1 MENQI
6 REQFVGRV
14 DANGNRNLFVEFC
27 SNFRRWKFFSLFVE
41 GLFGFSNHIYGNSTE
56 FDKTRRGCRLF
67 DEVLRFSTENFTKKI
82 DDEEK
87 FIENLFGILRDD
99 RTSEKNIEI

>member
-1 MENQI
+1 MNNLSVESTPMEI
-6 REQFVGRV
+6 ET
-14 DANGNRNLFVEFC
+14 C
-27 SNFRRWKFFSLFVE
+27 SSNFVRISVDESFSRFFVE
-41 GLFGFSNHIYGNSTE
+41 GLFGFSNHIYGNPTE

-67 DEVLRFSTENFTKKI
+67 DEVLRVSTENFTKKI